1 MVGIKL
7 DLSYPKI
14 TFSRGRN
21 DGRDSELRSKVPKVI
36 ACIMYKPIFVR
47 SPI

>member
-21 DGRDSELRSKVPKVI
+21 DGRDSELRSKVPKVTELF
-36 ACIMYKPIFVR
+36 YNFLIF
-47 SPI
+47 

>member
-14 TFSRGRN
+14 TSRGRK

-36 ACIMYKPIFVR
+36 ACIMYKPIFVH